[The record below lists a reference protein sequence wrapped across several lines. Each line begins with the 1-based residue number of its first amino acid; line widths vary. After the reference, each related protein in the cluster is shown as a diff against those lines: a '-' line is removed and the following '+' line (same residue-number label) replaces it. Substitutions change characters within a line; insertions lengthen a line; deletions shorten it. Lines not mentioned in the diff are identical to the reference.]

1 MKDLYLLN
9 PEITFL
15 NHGSFGA
22 CPKPVFEEYQ
32 RWQHKLEQQPVE
44 FMARDIY
51 DYLKEARDSLGKFVG
66 CSGDDL
72 VYVTNPT
79 TAVNTIIRSL
89 DFGPG
94 DEILTTDQEYGALIR
109 TWNQYADKRGFKLVE
124 HVTQFPM
131 TTHEDF
137 VNKFWSDVNEKTK
150 VIFIS
155 QITSATGV
163 ILPAEEI
170 CRRAKAEGIMTI
182 IDGAHVPAHIPL
194 NISEMDPD
202 VYVGACHKWL
212 SAPKG
217 SSFMYVKNSLQEN
230 VNPLIISWGSE
241 VDPSPSPFI
250 YENQYQ
256 GTWDPSAFLTV
267 PSAIQFQIDNDWESV
282 KKRCRNLTQE
292 TRDRVY
298 DIIKTEPIC
307 PNNDE
312 WLGQMSS
319 IIINIE
325 NGLEFKWM
333 WMLLDKYKIEMPIYQ
348 WKDKILFRIS
358 FNAYNDEK
366 DADRLIEVLEEMF

>member
-1 MKDLYLLN
+1 MKDLYLLD

-32 RWQHKLEQQPVE
+32 RWQRKLEKQPVE

-72 VYVTNPT
+72 VYITNPT

-89 DFGPG
+89 DFGSG
-94 DEILTTDQEYGALIR
+94 DEILTTDQEYGSLIR
-109 TWNQYADKRGFKLVE
+109 TWNQYADKRRFKLVE

-137 VNKFWSDVNEKTK
+137 VNQLWSDVNEKTK

-217 SSFMYVKNSLQEN
+217 SSFMYVKNSLQED

-333 WMLLDKYKIEMPIYQ
+333 LLDKYKIEMPIYQ

>member
-319 IIINIE
+319 IIIN
-325 NGLEFKWM
+325 
-333 WMLLDKYKIEMPIYQ
+333 
-348 WKDKILFRIS
+348 
-358 FNAYNDEK
+358 
-366 DADRLIEVLEEMF
+366 

>member
-109 TWNQYADKRGFKLVE
+109 TWNQYADKRGFKFVE

-333 WMLLDKYKIEMPIYQ
+333 LLDKYKIEMPIYQ

>member
-1 MKDLYLLN
+1 MKDLYLLD

-66 CSGDDL
+66 CTGDDL

-109 TWNQYADKRGFKLVE
+109 AWNQYADKRGFKLVE

-333 WMLLDKYKIEMPIYQ
+333 LLDKYKIEMPIYQ

>member
-1 MKDLYLLN
+1 MKDLYLLD

-89 DFGPG
+89 DYGPG

-194 NISEMDPD
+194 SISEMDPD

-333 WMLLDKYKIEMPIYQ
+333 LLDKYKIEMPIYQ

>member
-1 MKDLYLLN
+1 MKDLYLLD

-32 RWQHKLEQQPVE
+32 RWQRKLEQQPVE

-217 SSFMYVKNSLQEN
+217 SSFMYVKNSLQED

-333 WMLLDKYKIEMPIYQ
+333 LLDKYKIEMPIYQ

-366 DADRLIEVLEEMF
+366 DADRVIEVLEEMF

>member
-1 MKDLYLLN
+1 MKDLYLLD

-15 NHGSFGA
+15 NHGSYGA
-22 CPKPVFEEYQ
+22 CPKPVLEEYQ
-32 RWQHKLEQQPVE
+32 RWQRQLERQPVE
-44 FMARDIY
+44 FLASDVY
-51 DYLKEARDSLGKFVG
+51 DYLKVARDSLGKFVG

-79 TAVNTIIRSL
+79 TAVNTIIRSF

-94 DEILTTDQEYGALIR
+94 DEILITDQEYGALIR
-109 TWNQYADKRGFKLVE
+109 AWNQYADKRGFKLIE
-124 HVTQFPM
+124 HVTQLPM

-137 VNKFWSDVNEKTK
+137 VNQLWSSVNEKTK
-150 VIFIS
+150 VIYIS

-217 SSFMYVKNSLQEN
+217 SSFLYVKNSLQKD
-230 VNPLIISWGSE
+230 VNSLIISWGSE

-250 YENQYQ
+250 FENQYQ
-256 GTWDPSAFLTV
+256 GTWDPSAYLTV
-267 PSAIQFQIDNDWESV
+267 PTAIEFQTNNDWESV
-282 KKRCRNLTQE
+282 KKRCRNLTRN
-292 TRDRVY
+292 TRDRIY
-298 DIIKTEPIC
+298 DIIDTEPIC
-307 PNNDE
+307 PNTEE
-312 WLGQMSS
+312 WLGQMAVVE
-319 IIINIE
+319 IDIN
-325 NGLEFKWM
+325 NA
-333 WMLLDKYKIEMPIYQ
+333 LDLKLRFMEKYKIEMPVYQ
-348 WKDKILFRIS
+348 WKDKMLFRTS

-366 DADRLIEVLEEMF
+366 DANHLIEVLGELF

>member
-194 NISEMDPD
+194 SISEMDPD

-319 IIINIE
+319 IIINLE
-325 NGLEFKWM
+325 NRLEFK
-333 WMLLDKYKIEMPIYQ
+333 WMLLDKYKIEIPIYP

>member
-1 MKDLYLLN
+1 MKDLYLLD

-32 RWQHKLEQQPVE
+32 RWQRKLEKQPVE
-44 FMARDIY
+44 FLARDIY
-51 DYLKEARDSLGKFVG
+51 DYLKEARDSLGRFVG

-109 TWNQYADKRGFKLVE
+109 AWNQYADKRGFKLVE

-194 NISEMDPD
+194 SISEMDPD

-333 WMLLDKYKIEMPIYQ
+333 LLDKYKIEMPIYQ

>member
-1 MKDLYLLN
+1 MKDLYLLD

-194 NISEMDPD
+194 SISEMDPD

-217 SSFMYVKNSLQEN
+217 SSFMYVKNLLQEN

-333 WMLLDKYKIEMPIYQ
+333 LLDKYKIEMPIYQ

>member
-194 NISEMDPD
+194 SISEMDPD

-333 WMLLDKYKIEMPIYQ
+333 LLDKYKIEMPIYQ

-366 DADRLIEVLEEMF
+366 DADRLIDAIKELL

>member
-1 MKDLYLLN
+1 MKDLYLLD

-15 NHGSFGA
+15 NHGSYGA
-22 CPKPVFEEYQ
+22 CPKPVLEEYQ
-32 RWQHKLEQQPVE
+32 RWQRQLERQPVE
-44 FMARDIY
+44 FLASDVY
-51 DYLKEARDSLGKFVG
+51 DYLKVARDSLGKFVG

-79 TAVNTIIRSL
+79 TAVNTIIRSF

-94 DEILTTDQEYGALIR
+94 DEILITDQEYGALIR
-109 TWNQYADKRGFKLVE
+109 AWNQYADKRGFKLIE
-124 HVTQFPM
+124 HVTQLPM

-137 VNKFWSDVNEKTK
+137 VNQLWSSVNEKTK
-150 VIFIS
+150 VIYIS

-217 SSFMYVKNSLQEN
+217 SSFLYVKNSLQKD
-230 VNPLIISWGSE
+230 VNSLIISWGSE

-250 YENQYQ
+250 FENQYQ
-256 GTWDPSAFLTV
+256 GTWDPSAYLTV
-267 PSAIQFQIDNDWESV
+267 PTAIEFQTNNDWESV
-282 KKRCRNLTQE
+282 KKRCRNLTRN
-292 TRDRVY
+292 TRDRIY
-298 DIIKTEPIC
+298 DIIDTEPIC
-307 PNNDE
+307 PNTEE
-312 WLGQMSS
+312 WLGQMAVVE
-319 IIINIE
+319 IDIN
-325 NGLEFKWM
+325 NA
-333 WMLLDKYKIEMPIYQ
+333 LDLKLRFMEKYKIEMPVYQ
-348 WKDKILFRIS
+348 WKDKMLFRTS
-358 FNAYNDEK
+358 FN
-366 DADRLIEVLEEMF
+366 V

>member
-1 MKDLYLLN
+1 MKDLYLLD

-15 NHGSFGA
+15 NHGSYGA
-22 CPKPVFEEYQ
+22 CPKPVLEEYQ
-32 RWQHKLEQQPVE
+32 RWQRQLERQPVE
-44 FMARDIY
+44 FLASDVY
-51 DYLKEARDSLGKFVG
+51 DYLKVARDSLGKFVG

-79 TAVNTIIRSL
+79 TAVNTIIRSF

-94 DEILTTDQEYGALIR
+94 DEILITDQEYGALIR
-109 TWNQYADKRGFKLVE
+109 AWNQYADKRGFKLIE
-124 HVTQFPM
+124 HVTQLPM

-137 VNKFWSDVNEKTK
+137 VNQLWSSVNEKTK
-150 VIFIS
+150 VIYIS

-217 SSFMYVKNSLQEN
+217 SSFLYVKNSLQKD
-230 VNPLIISWGSE
+230 VNSLIISWGSE

-250 YENQYQ
+250 FENQYQ
-256 GTWDPSAFLTV
+256 GTWDPSAYLTV
-267 PSAIQFQIDNDWESV
+267 PTAIEFQTNNDWESV
-282 KKRCRNLTQE
+282 KKRCRNLTRN
-292 TRDRVY
+292 TRDRIY
-298 DIIKTEPIC
+298 DIIDTEPIC
-307 PNNDE
+307 PNTEE
-312 WLGQMSS
+312 WLGQMAVVE
-319 IIINIE
+319 IDIN
-325 NGLEFKWM
+325 NA
-333 WMLLDKYKIEMPIYQ
+333 LDLKLRFMEKYKIEMPVYQ
-348 WKDKILFRIS
+348 WKDKMLFRTS
-358 FNAYNDEK
+358 FNGLANLHIFSCQVE
-366 DADRLIEVLEEMF
+366 RGLE

>member
-1 MKDLYLLN
+1 MKDLYLLD

-32 RWQHKLEQQPVE
+32 RWQRKLEKQPVE

-72 VYVTNPT
+72 VYITNPT

-89 DFGPG
+89 DFGSG
-94 DEILTTDQEYGALIR
+94 DEILTTDQEYGSLIR
-109 TWNQYADKRGFKLVE
+109 TWNQYADKRRFKLVE

-137 VNKFWSDVNEKTK
+137 VNQLWSDVNEKTK

-217 SSFMYVKNSLQEN
+217 SSFMYVKNSLQED

-319 IIINIE
+319 IIINLE
-325 NGLEFKWM
+325 NRLEFK

>member
-182 IDGAHVPAHIPL
+182 IDGAHVPAHISL

-333 WMLLDKYKIEMPIYQ
+333 LLDKYKIEMPIYQ

>member
-32 RWQHKLEQQPVE
+32 RWQRKLEQQPVE

-217 SSFMYVKNSLQEN
+217 SSFMYVKNSLQED

-333 WMLLDKYKIEMPIYQ
+333 LLDKYKIEMPIYQ

-366 DADRLIEVLEEMF
+366 DADRVIEVLEEMF

>member
-333 WMLLDKYKIEMPIYQ
+333 LLDKYKIEMPIYQ

>member
-109 TWNQYADKRGFKLVE
+109 TWNQYADKRGFNLVE

-333 WMLLDKYKIEMPIYQ
+333 LLDKYKIEMPIYQ

>member
-51 DYLKEARDSLGKFVG
+51 DYLKEARDSLGRFVG

-194 NISEMDPD
+194 SISEMDPD

-333 WMLLDKYKIEMPIYQ
+333 LLDKYKIEMPIYQ

>member
-32 RWQHKLEQQPVE
+32 RWQRKLEQQPVE

-333 WMLLDKYKIEMPIYQ
+333 LLDKYKIEMPIYQ

>member
-72 VYVTNPT
+72 VYVNNPT

-194 NISEMDPD
+194 SISEMDPD

-333 WMLLDKYKIEMPIYQ
+333 LLDKYKIEMPIYQ

>member
-194 NISEMDPD
+194 SISEMDPD

-319 IIINIE
+319 IIINLE
-325 NGLEFKWM
+325 NRLEFK
-333 WMLLDKYKIEMPIYQ
+333 WMLLDKYKIEMPVYQ

>member
-1 MKDLYLLN
+1 MKDLYLLD

-32 RWQHKLEQQPVE
+32 RWQRKLEQQPVE

-194 NISEMDPD
+194 SISEMDPD

-282 KKRCRNLTQE
+282 KKWCRNLTQE

-333 WMLLDKYKIEMPIYQ
+333 LLDKYKIEMPIYQ

>member
-1 MKDLYLLN
+1 MKDLYLLD

-32 RWQHKLEQQPVE
+32 RWQRKLEKQPVE

-72 VYVTNPT
+72 VYITNPT

-89 DFGPG
+89 DFGSG
-94 DEILTTDQEYGALIR
+94 DEILTTDQEYGSLIR
-109 TWNQYADKRGFKLVE
+109 TWNQYADKRRFKLVE

-137 VNKFWSDVNEKTK
+137 VNQLWSDVNEKTK

-217 SSFMYVKNSLQEN
+217 SSFMYVKNSLQED

-319 IIINIE
+319 IIINLE
-325 NGLEFKWM
+325 NRLEFK
-333 WMLLDKYKIEMPIYQ
+333 WMLLDKYKIEMPVYQ

-366 DADRLIEVLEEMF
+366 DANRLIEVLEEMF

>member
-194 NISEMDPD
+194 SISEMDPD

-333 WMLLDKYKIEMPIYQ
+333 LLDKYKIEMPIYQ

>member
-1 MKDLYLLN
+1 MKDLYLLD

-32 RWQHKLEQQPVE
+32 RWQRKLEKQPVE

-66 CSGDDL
+66 CFGDDL
-72 VYVTNPT
+72 VYITNPT

-137 VNKFWSDVNEKTK
+137 VNQLWSDVNEKTK

-217 SSFMYVKNSLQEN
+217 SSFLYVKNSLQGD
-230 VNPLIISWGSE
+230 VDPLIISWGSE

-267 PSAIQFQIDNDWESV
+267 PSAIQFQIDNDWGSV

-298 DIIKTEPIC
+298 DINKTEPIC

-319 IIINIE
+319 IIINLE
-325 NGLEFKWM
+325 NRLEFK
-333 WMLLDKYKIEMPIYQ
+333 WMLLDKYKIEMPVYQ

-366 DADRLIEVLEEMF
+366 DANRLIEDLEEMF

>member
-32 RWQHKLEQQPVE
+32 RWQRKLEQQPVE

-194 NISEMDPD
+194 SISEMDPD

-333 WMLLDKYKIEMPIYQ
+333 LLDKYKIEMPIYQ

>member
-170 CRRAKAEGIMTI
+170 CRRAKAEEIMTI

-194 NISEMDPD
+194 SISEMDPD

-333 WMLLDKYKIEMPIYQ
+333 LLDKYKIEMPIYQ

>member
-170 CRRAKAEGIMTI
+170 CGRAKAEGIMTI

-194 NISEMDPD
+194 SISEMDPD

-333 WMLLDKYKIEMPIYQ
+333 LLDKYKIEMPIYQ

>member
-194 NISEMDPD
+194 SISEMDPD

-217 SSFMYVKNSLQEN
+217 SSFMYVKNLLQEN

-333 WMLLDKYKIEMPIYQ
+333 LLDKYKIEMPIYQ

>member
-51 DYLKEARDSLGKFVG
+51 DYLKEARDSLGRFVG

-109 TWNQYADKRGFKLVE
+109 AWNQYADKRGFKLVE

-333 WMLLDKYKIEMPIYQ
+333 LLDKYKIEMPIYQ